1 LSSRRIV
8 VSAFST
14 SSCTVRWPGWRAHP
28 AKSVPSYS
36 SSIRLVITPSWL
48 AASRQR
54 VVELLEDLAQPL
66 DLEMTIR

>member
-1 LSSRRIV
+1 
-8 VSAFST
+8 
-14 SSCTVRWPGWRAHP
+14 
-28 AKSVPSYS
+28 VPSYS